1 MIKED
6 NTLFKRDNLETPPDK
21 VNTVIGKETYF
32 KGVINGKGLIRIDG
46 EAEGIITNKG
56 DIIIG
61 ESGRVTV
68 ELKARNVTIAGHYE
82 GDLDAEGK
90 LELKKTAT
98 AVGTFRANGLIVE
111 EGAVVS
117 GSMDMKNKEQVTKES
132 AKKDTVQR
140 DWSYKPVEQEIIEKA
155 KTHKAFSDSISQ

>member
-1 MIKED
+1 
-6 NTLFKRDNLETPPDK
+6 LFKRDNLETPPDK

-46 EAEGIITNKG
+46 EAEGSITNKG

>member
-1 MIKED
+1 
-6 NTLFKRDNLETPPDK
+6 LFRRDNLETPPDK
-21 VNTVIGKETYF
+21 VNTVIGKDTYF

-46 EAEGIITNKG
+46 EAEGNITNKG
-56 DIIIG
+56 DVIIG
-61 ESGRVTV
+61 ESGRVVV

-98 AVGTFRANGLIVE
+98 AIGTFRANGLIVE

-117 GSMDMKNKEQVTKES
+117 GSMDMKNKEEVSKKQ
-132 AKKDTVQR
+132 AKTEEVKR
-140 DWSYKPVEQEIIEKA
+140 DWSYKPVDQEIIEKS
-155 KTHKAFSDSISQ
+155 KQQRTFSDSVSQ

>member
-1 MIKED
+1 M
-6 NTLFKRDNLETPPDK
+6 FRRDNLETPPDK
-21 VNTVIGKETYF
+21 VNTVIGKDTYF

-46 EAEGIITNKG
+46 EAEGNITNKG
-56 DIIIG
+56 DVIIG
-61 ESGRVTV
+61 ESGRVVV

-98 AVGTFRANGLIVE
+98 AIGTFRANGLIVE

-117 GSMDMKNKEQVTKES
+117 GSMDMKNKEEVSKKQ
-132 AKKDTVQR
+132 AKTEEVKR
-140 DWSYKPVEQEIIEKA
+140 DWSYKPVDQEIIEKS
-155 KTHKAFSDSISQ
+155 KQQRTFSDSVSQ